1 MKHRFGNIFE
11 LRDGDKVVVEA
22 RLASGDPGAQPFKA
36 KMLIDQSSR
45 PAPAG
50 ADD

>member
-1 MKHRFGNIFE
+1 MKHHFGNMSD
-11 LRDGDKVVVEA
+11 LRDGDRVVVKA
-22 RLASGDPGAQPFKA
+22 RLARRDPGAQPFKA